1 MWERRIGNTK
11 NNSFCSLNSGKKVKN
26 KGNMFFWHMLF
37 GSCFMGH
44 ALVPIYVFRYHTS
57 NPPPMAFFLA
67 YAFQVMLFRSC
78 FGNHICFSVP
88 YFQSSTNSIL
98 PHVRVVN
105 KKLKKNLLSGYQPV
119 NSHAKKNKIIKCNTE
134 VLVLY
139 NIQLYNMMNSFI
151 KIKKYWIILKNI
163 ILVEHFILSGKKMS
177 FIVFFACALW
187 VHFH

>member
-1 MWERRIGNTK
+1 MEKKSKTK
-11 NNSFCSLNSGKKVKN
+11 ETCFFGICFSGHALWVMLWYPYMFF
-26 KGNMFFWHMLF
+26 GTIPPILHQWHFFWH
-37 GSCFMGH
+37 
-44 ALVPIYVFRYHTS
+44 
-57 NPPPMAFFLA
+57 
-67 YAFQVMLFRSC
+67 MLFRSC
-78 FGNHICFSVP
+78 FGTHICFSVP
-88 YFQSSTNSIL
+88 YLQSSTNSIF

>member
-1 MWERRIGNTK
+1 MEKKSKTK
-11 NNSFCSLNSGKKVKN
+11 ETCFFGICFSGHALWVMLWYPYMFF
-26 KGNMFFWHMLF
+26 GTIPPILHQWYFFWHMLF
-37 GSCFMGH
+37 RSCFLGH
-44 ALVPIYVFRYHTS
+44 ALVPIYAFRYHTS
-57 NPPPMAFFLA
+57 NPPPIAFCH
-67 YAFQVMLFRSC
+67 ML
-78 FGNHICFSVP
+78 GLWIK
-88 YFQSSTNSIL
+88 
-98 PHVRVVN
+98 N
-105 KKLKKNLLSGYQPV
+105 KKKNLLCGYQPI